1 MGWLG
6 LTWLMVL
13 PLGRNWAGGW
23 VGPLRSTGVTLSG
36 PNFDGDMGPA
46 EVTATVAGDM
56 DSEPTLM
63 TLVGQI
69 GAEGVDVAVTIS

>member
-1 MGWLG
+1 M
-6 LTWLMVL
+6 
-13 PLGRNWAGGW
+13 
-23 VGPLRSTGVTLSG
+23 GPLRSTGVTLSG
-36 PNFDGDMGPA
+36 PNFDGDIGPA
-46 EVTATVAGDM
+46 EVTTTVAGDMGLAEVTTTVAGDM